1 MAIVM
6 IKCSSCFSMLQG
18 PNILY
23 KENRKGQPKQL
34 LCLLFSSGIRKN
46 ILFFIQYYVITRDSK
61 WW

>member
-1 MAIVM
+1 
-6 IKCSSCFSMLQG
+6 MLQG